1 MINEKEAPERDAL
14 ISLEDSIVLSDGT
27 LGV

>member
-1 MINEKEAPERDAL
+1 MINDKEAPERDAL